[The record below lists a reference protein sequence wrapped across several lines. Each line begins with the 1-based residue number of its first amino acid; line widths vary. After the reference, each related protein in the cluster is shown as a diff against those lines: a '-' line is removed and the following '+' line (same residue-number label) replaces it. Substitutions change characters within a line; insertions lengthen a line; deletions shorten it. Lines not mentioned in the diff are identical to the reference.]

1 VLPAALFDDAARLQ
15 GRMGVSEVVPLAAVT
30 GVITELGV
38 LSPQE
43 ISGLASRRAVAPEL
57 P

>member
-1 VLPAALFDDAARLQ
+1 
-15 GRMGVSEVVPLAAVT
+15 MGVSEVVPLKAVT

-38 LSPQE
+38 LSPGE
-43 ISGLASRRAVAPEL
+43 VSELAASGPVAPEL